1 MLLVQLLHMTFGFN
15 TRREQGPNARCAA
28 RTPPVMDMQPAS
40 EIDPTR
46 PHPTAR
52 SDRRVDRPRAIA
64 LMILAITFF
73 SALDTSAK
81 YLGQHY
87 SLPVTQVAWSRF
99 VGQFLAL
106 LVLVP
111 VFGSLSLTDLF
122 RTKHLKLQLVRSVL
136 MASTTVLNFLALQ
149 TLRLDQAI
157 TIVFL
162 APLVVALLAGPF
174 LGEWVG
180 WRRLVAIGVG
190 FSGVAVAMA
199 PIDLHGTAVSFN
211 IGVLYS
217 LAAML
222 AYALF
227 MLLTRYMAA
236 FDPPMVTL
244 FYSMFVGTFL
254 GAPLAYLAWTTPPD
268 TQAWIMLASL
278 GFFGGMGHWLF
289 LHAYRLAPASAV
301 APFLYFQLISMILF
315 GYMAF
320 SDVPDSQTLTGAA
333 IVVGSGIYLFHR
345 ERKSTEAP
353 KP

>member
-1 MLLVQLLHMTFGFN
+1 
-15 TRREQGPNARCAA
+15 
-28 RTPPVMDMQPAS
+28 MDMQPAS
-40 EIDPTR
+40 EIE
-46 PHPTAR
+46 HASSAPTAR
-52 SDRRVDRPRAIA
+52 SDRPVDRPRAIA

-87 SLPVTQVAWSRF
+87 GMPVTQVAWSRF
-99 VGQFLAL
+99 LGQFLGL
-106 LVLVP
+106 FVLVP
-111 VFGSLSLTDLF
+111 LLGSLSLPDLF

-180 WRRLVAIGVG
+180 WRRLVAIAIG
-190 FSGVAVAMA
+190 FAGVAVAMA
-199 PIDLHGTAVSFN
+199 PTDLTAGTSGFN

-217 LAAML
+217 LSAML

-268 TQAWIMLASL
+268 LQAWLMLASL

-301 APFLYFQLISMILF
+301 APFLYFQLISMISF
-315 GYMAF
+315 GYIVFA
-320 SDVPDSQTLTGAA
+320 DVPDLQTLTGAA
-333 IVVGSGIYLFHR
+333 IVVASGIYLFNR
-345 ERKSTEAP
+345 ERKSAIARSETQNP
-353 KP
+353 Q

>member
-1 MLLVQLLHMTFGFN
+1 MRG
-15 TRREQGPNARCAA
+15 ARPAIS
-28 RTPPVMDMQPAS
+28 PPVMSMQPAS
-40 EIDPTR
+40 DIEPTS
-46 PHPTAR
+46 PVPNAR
-52 SDRRVDRPRAIA
+52 SDRPVDRPRAIA

-87 SLPVTQVAWSRF
+87 GLPVTQVAWSRF
-99 VGQFLAL
+99 IGQFMAL
-106 LVLVP
+106 MVLVP
-111 VFGSLSLTDLF
+111 VFGSLSLPDLF

-180 WRRLVAIGVG
+180 WRRLVAIAVG
-190 FSGVAVAMA
+190 FTGVAVAMA
-199 PIDLHGTAVSFN
+199 PTDLTAGTTGFN

-217 LAAML
+217 LSAML

-244 FYSMFVGTFL
+244 FYSMFVGTLL
-254 GAPLAYLAWTTPPD
+254 GAPIAYLAWTTPPD
-268 TQAWIMLASL
+268 LQAWLMLASL

-301 APFLYFQLISMILF
+301 APFLYFQLISMISF
-315 GYMAF
+315 GYLVF
-320 SDVPDSQTLTGAA
+320 SDIPDAQTLVGAA
-333 IVVGSGIYLFHR
+333 IVVASGIYLFHR
-345 ERKSTEAP
+345 ERISGSSPPAP
-353 KP
+353 QNSQ

>member
-1 MLLVQLLHMTFGFN
+1 MTGARPALAPLVI
-15 TRREQGPNARCAA
+15 
-28 RTPPVMDMQPAS
+28 DMQPAP
-40 EIDPTR
+40 DTQPNRPT
-46 PHPTAR
+46 PAAR
-52 SDRRVDRPRAIA
+52 SDAPGDRPRAIA

-81 YLGQHY
+81 YLGASY
-87 SLPVTQVAWSRF
+87 GMPVTQVAWSRF
-99 VGQFLAL
+99 IGQFVAL

-111 VFGSLSLTDLF
+111 LFGSLSLAALF
-122 RTKHLKLQLVRSVL
+122 RTGHLKLQLVRSVL

-180 WRRLVAIGVG
+180 WRRLVAIGIG
-190 FSGVAVAMA
+190 FSGVVVAV
-199 PIDLHGTAVSFN
+199 HGGAVPAANVPAAAGIN
-211 IGVLYS
+211 IGVFYS

-244 FYSMFVGTFL
+244 FYSMFVGTVF

-268 TQAWIMLASL
+268 LQAWIMLASL
-278 GFFGGMGHWLF
+278 GVFGGLGHWLF

-301 APFLYFQLISMILF
+301 APFLYFQLISMISF
-315 GYMAF
+315 GYLVF
-320 SDVPDSQTLTGAA
+320 DDIPDLQTLAGAA

-345 ERKSTEAP
+345 ERKLSA
-353 KP
+353 KPSEPEIS